1 MLMPLMRLHSFNLS
15 SKRLM
20 HLFMSCF
27 VFSIVSYGS
36 RLKNSRKA
44 TGRDFI
50 PLKVI
55 KVATNV
61 IDSHLYNL
69 IMKVPE
75 KSKYSEEPKAA

>member
-1 MLMPLMRLHSFNLS
+1 MQ
-15 SKRLM
+15 
-20 HLFMSCF
+20 LFMSCF
-27 VFSIVSYGS
+27 VFSVVSYGS
-36 RLKNSRKA
+36 RFKNSRKA

-55 KVATNV
+55 KVASNV

-69 IMKVPE
+69 IMKVPG